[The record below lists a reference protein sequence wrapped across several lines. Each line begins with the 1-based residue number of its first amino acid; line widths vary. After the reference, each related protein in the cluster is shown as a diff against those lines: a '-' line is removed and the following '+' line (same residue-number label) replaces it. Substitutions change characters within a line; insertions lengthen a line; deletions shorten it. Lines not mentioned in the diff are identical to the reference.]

1 MASEEM
7 QAGGWYNSV
16 ATPIIEVNLF
26 SACLVAKQWIAASQ
40 LHAKSFWVLNRHALF
55 HTLPNKHFVHKM
67 QGLAYAA
74 TLVS

>member
-16 ATPIIEVNLF
+16 AMPIIEVNLF

-40 LHAKSFWVLNRHALF
+40 LHAKSFWVY
-55 HTLPNKHFVHKM
+55 TLPNKHFVHKM
-67 QGLAYAA
+67 QRLAYAA